1 MKKTGQ
7 PIPGVKGREAPEEP
21 AHQQTEKK
29 FKPIVKAV
37 ALTFLHPAFLSG
49 LFIGFILA
57 NFILR
62 PLIFL

>member
-7 PIPGVKGREAPEEP
+7 PIPGVNGREAAKEP
-21 AHQQTEKK
+21 SHQQTEKK

-37 ALTFLHPAFLSG
+37 AFTFLHPAFLSG

-57 NFILR
+57 KFILG
-62 PLIFL
+62 PLIFP